1 MKKIMA
7 AFGAALLMALS
18 LAGCGSSKQDV
29 SHRESVASEVKSSVG
44 SMADEIGEGVTDA
57 VSKAVS
63 EFDRMAE
70 NGEVSDGD
78 GIIGNEPTEEG
89 VD

>member
-1 MKKIMA
+1 MKKMITMMMVA
-7 AFGAALLMALS
+7 VLAISM
-18 LAGCGSSKQDV
+18 LAGCGGSKQDV

-44 SMADEIGEGVTDA
+44 SMADEIGEGVPDA